1 MTLRPNS
8 LFPGLVDAGNK
19 IGFKASDST
28 VHEKPVNVSKV
39 QQLSPFR
46 YPGGKT
52 WLVPE
57 VRSWLA
63 SLNFRPAIFV
73 EPFAGGGII
82 SLTVAA
88 ENLAGKIIISELD
101 PDVASVWKT
110 ILREPEY
117 LCNRILNFEITTENV
132 KKVIHSETKSDREMA
147 FRTIVKNR
155 TQRGGII
162 APGASL
168 VKSGENGKG
177 LISRWYPATLAKRI
191 RFIYEIRNKIEFYE
205 SNAFEIIEK
214 HRKEKHAVFFIDPP
228 YTASGKSAGK
238 RLYRFSVIDH
248 STLFN
253 EVAELN
259 GEFLMTYDDAVEV
272 SYLASIHRFKIKKV
286 PMKNTHHSVMCEL
299 LITKA

>member
-1 MTLRPNS
+1 MKTMPLGTNS
-8 LFPGLVDAGNK
+8 LFTDAEIFKK
-19 IGFKASDST
+19 ISAPID
-28 VHEKPVNVSKV
+28 EKPVNVSRV

-57 VRSWLA
+57 LRKWLA
-63 SLNFRPAIFV
+63 SLNFRPKSFI
-73 EPFAGGGII
+73 EPFAGGAII
-82 SLTVAA
+82 SLSVAA
-88 ENLAGKIIISELD
+88 GNLADKIVIAELD

-117 LCNRILNFEITTENV
+117 LCDRILNFEITLQNVREVLSTKPLSVREN
-132 KKVIHSETKSDREMA
+132 A

-177 LISRWYPATLAKRI
+177 LMSRWYPATLAKRI
-191 RFIYEIRNKIEFYE
+191 KFIYELRDKIKFFEAD
-205 SNAFEIIEK
+205 AFEIIKKYE
-214 HRKEKHAVFFIDPP
+214 HENYSAFFIDPP

-238 RLYRFSVIDH
+238 RLYRF
-248 STLFN
+248 N
-253 EVAELN
+253 EVDHQKLFEIMAKIQ
-259 GEFLMTYDDAVEV
+259 GKFLMTYDDAVEV
-272 SYLASIHRFKIKKV
+272 KYLSAAHSFTIKKV
-286 PMKNTHHSVMCEL
+286 PMKNTHHSVVYEL